1 MKCIHPLERIRDM
14 EYTVKQNINGQS
26 ADIERKKVMSR
37 PKGSKNRKTLM
48 EEARVDERIAE
59 QKEIQ
64 KKFQKEQAKLLK
76 EIEDRKQKLKEV
88 NKGLR
93 VTTRTLDKL
102 QEEKAQ
108 RDARE
113 NEAAAKMEVEKV
125 VASLVSSGKSAE
137 EILEILKRK

>member
-1 MKCIHPLERIRDM
+1 MECIHPLERIQNM
-14 EYTVKQNINGQS
+14 EYTIKKNINGQS
-26 ADIERKKVMSR
+26 ADTERKTVMSR

-48 EEARVDERIAE
+48 EEARIDERIAE
-59 QKEIQ
+59 QQELQ
-64 KKFQKEQAKLLK
+64 KKYLKEQKKLLK

-93 VTTRTLDKL
+93 VATRMLDKL
-102 QEEKAQ
+102 QEDKAQ

-113 NEAAAKMEVEKV
+113 SAAAAQKEVEMV

-137 EILEILKRK
+137 EILAKLKSK

>member
-1 MKCIHPLERIRDM
+1 MKCIHPLERIRYM
-14 EYTVKQNINGQS
+14 EYTVKKNINGQS